1 MQINLEKLVD
11 VAVELRIATLK
22 ADEQGII
29 CYSKTLGGEE
39 YFSLWRE
46 EQFAEI
52 IKDREYKIKR
62 FNGEYC
68 NYKYETYISGL
79 KFSCITKQLLFDGDE
94 KKIEEEI

>member
-1 MQINLEKLVD
+1 MINLEKLVD

-29 CYSKTLGGEE
+29 CYSKTLSGEE
-39 YFSLWRE
+39 YFTLWNN

-52 IKDREYKIKR
+52 TKEREYKIKR
-62 FNGEYC
+62 FGGKHF

-79 KFSCITKQLLFDGDE
+79 KFICLTEKLLLDGDE
-94 KKIEEEI
+94 NKIEEEV